1 MRVFETYGPTASGAA
16 GFHLG
21 NAVLSFSCTCGAN
34 ACSAPPPG
42 YSSMHGPDC
51 QMTPPNE
58 RHLWKRILE
67 LEATVQALEARVNT
81 GG

>member
-16 GFHLG
+16 GFHAG
-21 NAVLSFSCTCGAN
+21 NGVLSFSCTCGAM
-34 ACSAPPPG
+34 ACAANQMGYPP
-42 YSSMHGPDC
+42 MHGPTC

-58 RHLWKRILE
+58 RHLWKRIQE
-67 LEATVQALEARVNT
+67 LEAKVQALEAGVKT